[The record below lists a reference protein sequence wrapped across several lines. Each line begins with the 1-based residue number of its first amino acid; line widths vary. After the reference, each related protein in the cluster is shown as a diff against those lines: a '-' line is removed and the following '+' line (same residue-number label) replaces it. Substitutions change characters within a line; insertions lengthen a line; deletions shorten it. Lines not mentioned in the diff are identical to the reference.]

1 MAHRTRGYTS
11 HTYDIRKVLSVDY
24 ATLSIRF
31 TDAAHAS
38 PRAVRLDVDAQLP
51 VAAQLLEAVAE
62 SIAVF
67 GDGQWESSET
77 ISNAVGWVQRVVRTL
92 AAGGIDDLA
101 DEAVDLPLLRQ
112 VLEPFPASAKRT
124 LNKLVG
130 RALRSSHPDGDALA
144 RALQNTRYMVSDP
157 TEAPYDDEEV
167 DAIQRAARGV
177 FDEAFKSQRDQLRIL
192 GYDTSDR
199 SWLRISAEEILDDV
213 RRRHGAL
220 EGSRQPSFSAP
231 REVQLAWALLNP
243 ASFGRS
249 VGRPPLLGAAL
260 PVIGRALYPPAAV
273 LSAAAILHCLAELS
287 GLNLSTILRTEPSHL
302 SYTGSEHAIVDLAKA
317 RNHSEDR
324 IPVHTGSNNTLGG
337 MIEALTGLTRFS
349 RHWRAVH
356 LDTDGQKP
364 EIVDRLYVEHVSD
377 PLRAEVITNQRL
389 HYGFRQEPFERHW
402 PPGAP
407 KAGLR
412 FRSLRRKALERA
424 VAANPGADVHGHTE
438 RTRVHYLAN
447 VLPDHVLTAHA
458 AAAQDAILSAALAKF
473 SSVDSLPDE
482 RARRLSA
489 AVAEGRSAD
498 VVVSVCTS
506 GGNDPDRDDRPCSL
520 GLAACFTC
528 PNGFR
533 TVDHIPG
540 LLATLE
546 YTALVRDNNPDE
558 WENGDA
564 SSLHFY
570 AQESLRQFPTTVVDE
585 VRSAIDLAPLVT
597 TIDVLYT
604 EFRR

>member
-1 MAHRTRGYTS
+1 MAHRTRGFTS
-11 HTYDIRKVLSVDY
+11 HTYDIREVVQVDPQRLQI
-24 ATLSIRF
+24 TF
-31 TDAAHAS
+31 TDAAHAA
-38 PRAVRLDVDAQLP
+38 PQVVRLTADPEVPACR
-51 VAAQLLEAVAE
+51 QLLCAMAD
-62 SIAVF
+62 SISVF
-67 GDGQWESSET
+67 GDGQWESGYGLKQMGATVSALLRNLIACGVTDLCSE
-77 ISNAVGWVQRVVRTL
+77 AVTL
-92 AAGGIDDLA
+92 A
-101 DEAVDLPLLRQ
+101 ELRDAI
-112 VLEPFPASAKRT
+112 EPMDTSAKRT

-130 RALRSSHPDGDALA
+130 RALRAGHPEGDALA
-144 RALQNTRYMVSDP
+144 RALQNTRYMVTDS

-167 DAIQRAARGV
+167 DAIQRAARAV
-177 FDEAFKSQRDQLRIL
+177 FDEAFKSQREQIGIL

-199 SWLRISAEEILDDV
+199 SWLRISAEEIVDDV
-213 RRRHGAL
+213 RRRYGAM

-231 REVQLAWALLNP
+231 REVQLAWALQNP
-243 ASFGRS
+243 APFGRS
-249 VGRPPLLGAAL
+249 LGRPPLLGAAL
-260 PVIGRALYPPAAV
+260 PTIGRALYPSAAV
-273 LSAAAILHCLAELS
+273 LAAAAILHCLAELS

-302 SYTGSEHAIVDLAKA
+302 SYTGSEHGIVDLAKA

-356 LDTDGQKP
+356 LCTDGKKP

-377 PLRAEVITNQRL
+377 PHRAEVITNQRL

-412 FRSLRRKALERA
+412 FRSLRRKALERV
-424 VAANPGADVHGHTE
+424 VASDPGADVHGHTE

-458 AAAQDAILSAALAKF
+458 TAAQDAILGAALARF
-473 SSVDSLPDE
+473 EGVDSLADE
-482 RARRLSA
+482 RTRRLSS

-498 VVVSVCTS
+498 VVVSV
-506 GGNDPDRDDRPCSL
+506 
-520 GLAACFTC
+520 CFTC

-540 LLATLE
+540 LLATVE
-546 YTALVRDNNPDE
+546 YTRLVRDNNPHE

-570 AQESLRQFPTTVVDE
+570 AQESLRQFPPTVVDAI
-585 VRSAIDLAPLVT
+585 RSAVDLAPLIT